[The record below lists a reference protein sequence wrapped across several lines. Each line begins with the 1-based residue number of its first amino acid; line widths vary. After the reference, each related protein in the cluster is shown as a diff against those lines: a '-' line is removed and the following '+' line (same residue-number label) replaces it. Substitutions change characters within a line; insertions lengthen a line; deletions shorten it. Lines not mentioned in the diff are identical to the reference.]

1 MGIEYYVFALFIAAL
16 ICLIAIICKVLFSNV
31 KRQKKLLDEQESKIL
46 QIYTSVE
53 TLMEEFNEQV
63 KMTTNELKDLEY
75 RANSQAVQVVQ
86 ASQAA
91 QAASEA
97 QTAQA
102 AQTALALHMS
112 NRTAFDLPPALEKK
126 EQALGKLPRPVPRTH
141 QQTQLVE
148 ANRIKAAGEVLEHA
162 GRIIKSEAVI
172 PASQNE
178 AGVYQKEKEYN
189 VPVFQ
194 KFFDDTAESTNPP
207 PEVKTTRVQTRTDM
221 ILALSAE
228 GKTDIEIA
236 SELGITRN
244 EVLLVVGLKK

>member
-1 MGIEYYVFALFIAAL
+1 MSIEYYVFALFIAAL
-16 ICLIAIICKVLFSNV
+16 VCIVAIICKVLFANV
-31 KRQKKLLDEQESKIL
+31 KSQKKLLDEQESKVL
-46 QIYTSVE
+46 QLYTSVE
-53 TLMEEFNEQV
+53 TLMEDFNEQE
-63 KMTTNELKDLEY
+63 KMTTNELKDLEH
-75 RANSQAVQVVQ
+75 RANSQAAQVVQ

-112 NRTAFDLPPALEKK
+112 NRTAFDLPPALENK
-126 EQALGKLPRPVPRTH
+126 EQAAGTQPRTIPRTH
-141 QQTQLVE
+141 SQTQSYE
-148 ANRIKAAGEVLEHA
+148 TNRIKAAGEALEHA
-162 GRIIKSEAVI
+162 GRIIKSETAA
-172 PASQNE
+172 PASQNG
-178 AGVYQKEKEYN
+178 AGTLEKEYN

-194 KFFDDTAESTNPP
+194 KFFDDTVESTPP
-207 PEVKTTRVQTRTDM
+207 LPEIKPSRVQTRTDM